1 MHTSLKCRGD
11 PVIREG
17 EIMRGIVFLAVA
29 LSVAAVAGCD
39 RKQADGTS
47 RADSTGASDRNKVSR
62 SDKAF
67 VHDMAIANMLEI
79 ELARLAPDRS
89 EDAEIK
95 KFAQLM
101 IDDHTKSL
109 NSLKAFAT
117 EHSIPVPAALDGRQ
131 ARLREKLAK
140 WHGHEFEREY
150 MDEVVDAHED
160 VLDELESRVDEA
172 KLAEYKAEMDD
183 RLAGRKAVQT
193 AQVVAIVPEKSDNM
207 VTMGLNEWAAATYP
221 IVRTHLD
228 AARVLKI
235 AVDKRP
241 ATVK

>member
-1 MHTSLKCRGD
+1 
-11 PVIREG
+11 
-17 EIMRGIVFLAVA
+17 MRPIVFLAVA
-29 LSVAAVAGCD
+29 LSIAAVVGCD
-39 RKQADGTS
+39 RKKPDGTS
-47 RADSTGASDRNKVSR
+47 RADSAVGTSGSDRNQVSR

-67 VHDMAIANMLEI
+67 VHDMAIANMVEI
-79 ELARLAPDRS
+79 ELAKLVPDRS
-89 EDAEIK
+89 ADSEIK

-109 NSLKAFAT
+109 NSLNAFAA
-117 EHSIPVPAALDGRQ
+117 EHNIPVPSALDGRQ
-131 ARLREKLAK
+131 ARLRDKLAK
-140 WHGHEFEREY
+140 WHGNEFERQY
-150 MDEVVDAHED
+150 MDAVVDAHED

-183 RLAGRKAVQT
+183 RAAGKKTIQN
-193 AQVVAIVPEKSDNM
+193 AQVVAILPEKSDNA

-221 IVRTHLD
+221 IVRAHLD

-241 ATVK
+241 RTTN